1 MANLRTAM
9 DAAFWDLDLSSPQA
23 LDGSAKLVPGSPAP
37 LDGARASRALRFQ
50 QLSFLGNGFPLG
62 IIPSYS
68 PTPHKELGSF
78 CLQSL
83 LLRPAT
89 SNWWLG
95 LVGQFRP
102 KKLISSIK
110 AEISNVDEW
119 ELSAVKDFAKHFLD
133 KSLYSIGLCS
143 QLSLSP
149 SSSVLISTE
158 KHGEKKRRRHKFM
171 LFHKLPNHDI
181 TMEAAWPGLFI
192 DQKGRYWDVPESI
205 SLDLL
210 SLASETGFRYRFG
223 IHKNSG
229 QPHPVNGIT
238 SEVPSSVLQGI
249 CAKAAFS
256 YEKSKDI
263 WRVKETKE
271 DLMIKTDKGIFLRPS
286 YDIRLKEPH
295 AAVSGIIGGTFTAW
309 LRNGKS
315 FLQAE
320 SREEGNLSPSTR
332 RRSPLSSDLFGSVCY
347 TYQHGKFRKYY
358 GDLTR
363 LDARFDINS
372 ASALVQRVFNVLR
385 GSSVSSNDRSLSSP
399 KLNFIFQQ
407 QVAGPFVFRVDSRL
421 SLGSS
426 SEKHGPHIED
436 MIYSLSYSL
445 RLLQSGKV
453 VAWYSPKRKEG
464 MIELRLF
471 EF

>member
-1 MANLRTAM
+1 MASLRTAM
-9 DAAFWDLDLSSPQA
+9 DAAFWDLEISTPEVI
-23 LDGSAKLVPGSPAP
+23 DGSAKLVPGSPPP

-68 PTPHKELGSF
+68 HAPSKELGSF
-78 CLQSL
+78 CLQTL

-102 KKLISSIK
+102 KKLLSSIK
-110 AEISNVDEW
+110 SEILSVEEW
-119 ELSAVKDFAKHFLD
+119 ELSTVKDIAGHFLD
-133 KSLYSIGLCS
+133 KSLYSIGLSS
-143 QLSLSP
+143 QISLLP
-149 SSSVLISTE
+149 SSSLLISTE
-158 KHGEKKRRRHKFM
+158 KHGDKKRRRHKLS
-171 LFHKLPNHDI
+171 LFHQLPNHDI

-223 IHKNSG
+223 IHKNNG
-229 QPHPVNGIT
+229 APHPANGVT
-238 SEVPSSVLQGI
+238 TEVPSHLFPGI

-256 YEKSKDI
+256 YEKSRDI
-263 WRVKETKE
+263 WRIKEKRK
-271 DLMIKTDKGIFLRPS
+271 DIMIETDKGVFIRPS
-286 YDIRLKEPH
+286 YDARLKEPH
-295 AAVSGIIGGTFTAW
+295 SAVSGIIGGICTAW
-309 LRNGKS
+309 LRKGES
-315 FLQAE
+315 FLPDG
-320 SREEGNLSPSTR
+320 SRDIGNLSTSTI
-332 RRSPLSSDLFGSVCY
+332 RSPLSSDLFGSVCY
-347 TYQHGKFRKYY
+347 TYQHGNFRNLY

-363 LDARFDINS
+363 LDARLDISS
-372 ASALVQRVFNVLR
+372 ASTLVRRVFNR
-385 GSSVSSNDRSLSSP
+385 STDSSTSSSDISLSSP

-407 QVAGPFVFRVDSRL
+407 QVAGPIVFRLDSRV
-421 SLGSS
+421 SLVPSS
-426 SEKHGPHIED
+426 SGKRGPHLED
-436 MIYSLSYSL
+436 LICSLTYSL
-445 RLLQSGKV
+445 RLLESGKV
-453 VAWYSPKRKEG
+453 VAWYSPRRKEG